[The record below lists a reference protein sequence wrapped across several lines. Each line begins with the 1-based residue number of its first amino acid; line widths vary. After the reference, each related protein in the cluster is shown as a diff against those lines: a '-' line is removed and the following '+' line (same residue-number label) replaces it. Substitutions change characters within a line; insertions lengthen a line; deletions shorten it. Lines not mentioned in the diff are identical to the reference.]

1 MSGSEDSGEVGEEV
15 PAEEADVVAG
25 DELAGEPEVE
35 PAAGVPETRLRRG
48 LFGYRT
54 GDVRAEIEARNAEA
68 DELRDDVSALWL
80 VFNQHERAIRE
91 LIVAVERLG
100 GGRIPPP
107 GERNWDD
114 PDDEGRKVPDAWMAD
129 QMEGLDEVL
138 AAIKQATDLLERGY
152 EAVDSAAPPP
162 AGAPPPPPPQQR
174 PVRTQQATRPPRT
187 QQPAPPPN
195 GAGSGSGNAA
205 ERH

>member
-1 MSGSEDSGEVGEEV
+1 M
-15 PAEEADVVAG
+15 
-25 DELAGEPEVE
+25 
-35 PAAGVPETRLRRG
+35 RRG
-48 LFGYRT
+48 LFGYRA

-91 LIVAVERLG
+91 LIGAVEQLG

-114 PDDEGRKVPDAWMAD
+114 PDDDGDRGKIVPEAWMAD

-152 EAVDSAAPPP
+152 EEVDSATPPVP
-162 AGAPPPPPPQQR
+162 GAGAPPPGPPPQQPAR
-174 PVRTQQATRPPRT
+174 RQPAARPPAAPQP
-187 QQPAPPPN
+187 QQPGN
-195 GAGSGSGNAA
+195 GSGGNAA
-205 ERH
+205 ERG